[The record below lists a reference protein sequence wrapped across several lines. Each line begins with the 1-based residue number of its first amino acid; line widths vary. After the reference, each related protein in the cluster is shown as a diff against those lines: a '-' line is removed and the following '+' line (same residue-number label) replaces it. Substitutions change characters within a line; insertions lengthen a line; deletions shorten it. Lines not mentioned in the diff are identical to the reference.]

1 VAADEGEFGTV
12 GRPSEAVADVLGSE
26 IGYLLSGGTVERLEP
41 EVVDVMVADGIDDG
55 FAIGTEADRSRRRT
69 LEIEKLGGLLGV
81 EGGKG

>member
-1 VAADEGEFGTV
+1 MAADEGEFGTV
-12 GRPSEAVADVLGSE
+12 GRPGEAVADVLGSE

-41 EVVDVMVADGIDDG
+41 EVVDVMLADGIYDG
-55 FAIGTEADRSRRRT
+55 FAIGTKADRSRRRT